1 MLRWGRFEEWRR
13 RKRGETASIV
23 AGNPRVI
30 WDHPGSSGVGGD
42 VCMCVYA
49 HVCPGAGGRQ
59 ARINIT
65 LNPRLAWSVYVCVCR
80 GLGWGGDG
88 CGSQAGRQAGSKKH
102 LLWIPELASI

>member
-1 MLRWGRFEEWRR
+1 MGNGEV

-49 HVCPGAGGRQ
+49 HVCPGTGGRQ
-59 ARINIT
+59 ARINIA
-65 LNPRLAWSVYVCVCR
+65 LNPRLSSSVYVCESAE
-80 GLGWGGDG
+80 GWGGVWMG
-88 CGSQAGRQAGSKKH
+88 CRSQAGR
-102 LLWIPELASI
+102 L